1 MAINE
6 KPNLSN
12 TTKILTQSFGIP
24 LITSVLNPGV
34 TTKVNPVV
42 LVKKDEE
49 EKELKEKA
57 VAQKIKEQEVAK
69 LNGIKEKMSSM
80 RKSGGTVT
88 LRNLLGGS

>member
-1 MAINE
+1 M
-6 KPNLSN
+6 SN
-12 TTKILTQSFGIP
+12 TTQILTQSFGIP

-49 EKELKEKA
+49 EKEFKEKA

-80 RKSGGTVT
+80 RKSGGAVT

>member
-1 MAINE
+1 LAINE

-12 TTKILTQSFGIP
+12 TTQILTQIFGIP

-49 EKELKEKA
+49 EKELRK
-57 VAQKIKEQEVAK
+57 K
-69 LNGIKEKMSSM
+69 LWLKK
-80 RKSGGTVT
+80 
-88 LRNLLGGS
+88 